1 VRYCPSLFSPPL
13 VPLVLNKMGRGGGH
27 TKVFVGNLSFKTKEA
42 DLASEFS
49 SAGKVVSANIIT
61 RGPRSLGYGFVEF
74 ETEDDAK
81 RAVELMNKKTID
93 NREIN
98 VEVARPRDE
107 TKLAERRRGRRGGGR
122 PRGAGRG
129 GNPRGGASGGAN
141 FTGRRGRYRP
151 RNQSDSGSGPAA
163 ASTNASGAPSSN
175 GASSAQS
182 SAPRRGR
189 GGAGPRGFG
198 RQNNA
203 PRTPS
208 KTTLF
213 VANLPFALDD
223 NGLNDLF
230 KDLKVT
236 KAHVVKN
243 RNGRSKGFGF
253 VEFGNEDDQKSA
265 LTAAEKFE
273 VDTRKLIVKIALTDG
288 RREGAAEQHESG
300 NEKETPLEKKE
311 ESAK

>member
-1 VRYCPSLFSPPL
+1 
-13 VPLVLNKMGRGGGH
+13 MGRGGGH

-93 NREIN
+93 SREIN

-107 TKLAERRRGRRGGGR
+107 TKIAERRRTRRGGGR
-122 PRGAGRG
+122 GGSRGAGRG
-129 GNPRGGASGGAN
+129 GNSRGGSGGAGGY
-141 FTGRRGRYRP
+141 TGGRRGRSYRP
-151 RNQSDSGSGPAA
+151 RNQSDSGNGPSSGAAANATAAPAANGA
-163 ASTNASGAPSSN
+163 AST
-175 GASSAQS
+175 QS

-189 GGAGPRGFG
+189 GGGGPRGFG

-223 NGLNDLF
+223 QGLNDLF

-253 VEFGNEDDQKSA
+253 VEFTNEEDQKTA

-273 VDTRKLIVKIALTDG
+273 VDTRKLIVKIALTEG
-288 RREGAAEQHESG
+288 RREGQAEGKDSANESG
-300 NEKETPLEKKE
+300 NEKDHPQEKKE
-311 ESAK
+311 ETSK